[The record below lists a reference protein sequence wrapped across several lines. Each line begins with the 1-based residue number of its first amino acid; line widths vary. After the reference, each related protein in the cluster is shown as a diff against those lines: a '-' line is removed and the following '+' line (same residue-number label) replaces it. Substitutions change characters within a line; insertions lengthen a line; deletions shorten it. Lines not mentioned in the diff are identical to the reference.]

1 MQVLKED
8 IRGRILAV
16 AEQRFGQQ
24 GYSKTSMR
32 EIAGAVG
39 VGVGNIYN
47 YFRNKDELFCEVV
60 RPSCTLWKPCCRS
73 ITAYAA
79 RT

>member
-39 VGVGNIYN
+39 VGVGNIY
-47 YFRNKDELFCEVV
+47 R
-60 RPSCTLWKPCCRS
+60 
-73 ITAYAA
+73 
-79 RT
+79 